1 MTRPP
6 TLWRRLASAAGIPL
20 VVVVTGMIVLGIV
33 SNNSAMIQGALYTLL
48 FVGVLVAIEVPLILR
63 VQRSRQTRRLRSSPV
78 GTLFV
83 APATLEKLVRPA
95 GNPRDSSPAPGA
107 STRRPGQNRGTLRVG
122 AAGATFSPTGDRHT
136 RTEMALSWQ
145 EIAEVTVTPHTPTS
159 ANLHVLTRLGQVIEW
174 RAQYPPRLFDAL
186 TELQAQW
193 SS

>member
-1 MTRPP
+1 M
-6 TLWRRLASAAGIPL
+6 
-20 VVVVTGMIVLGIV
+20 VVVVTAMIVLGLV
-33 SNNSAMIQGALYTLL
+33 SNNSALIQGALFTLL
-48 FVGVLVAIEVPLILR
+48 FVGVMVAIEVPLILLA
-63 VQRSRQTRRLRSSPV
+63 QRSRQTRRLRSSPA

-83 APATLEKLVRPA
+83 APATLEKFVRPA

-107 STRRPGQNRGTLRVG
+107 STRHPGQKRGTLRVG
-122 AAGATFSPTGDRHT
+122 PAGATFSPAGNRHT

-145 EIAEVTVTPHTPTS
+145 EIAEVTVTPHTPTI
-159 ANLHVLTRLGQVIEW
+159 ANLHVLTRLGQVVEW